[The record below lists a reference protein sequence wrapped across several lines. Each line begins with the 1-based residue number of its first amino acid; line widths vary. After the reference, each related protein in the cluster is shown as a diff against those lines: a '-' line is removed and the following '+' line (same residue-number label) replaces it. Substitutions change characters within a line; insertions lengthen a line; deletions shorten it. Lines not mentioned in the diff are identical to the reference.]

1 MADSR
6 ETLPADMFLFVL
18 QEEKIK
24 AKKVLS
30 FILSFILSFRCVARV
45 SHKVIFVIVQHLSIT
60 SSCLPSA

>member
-30 FILSFILSFRCVARV
+30 FILSFRCVARV

-60 SSCLPSA
+60 SSCLTSA